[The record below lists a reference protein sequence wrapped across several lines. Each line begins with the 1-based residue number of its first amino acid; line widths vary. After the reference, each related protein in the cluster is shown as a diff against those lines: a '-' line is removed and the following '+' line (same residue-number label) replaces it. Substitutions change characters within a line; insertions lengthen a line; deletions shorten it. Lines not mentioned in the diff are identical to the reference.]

1 MTIQSANSLSGNAMK
16 TFAIASSILAGLGL
30 FPAAHAED
38 AHASMNRPGV
48 EYCPA
53 SGKDAK
59 PAEATPVP
67 NLAPSVT
74 QHRIAIDGKSVSYTA
89 TAGTMLIRNQEH
101 QPVGQIGYIAYTR
114 QDPGSAG
121 APRPLM
127 FAFNGGPGSS
137 SLMLH
142 MGLLGPKRVLVA
154 DPGSAPPPPY
164 KTVNN
169 AFSMIDKADIVL
181 IDPMGTGLSRPVC
194 NGKLEEFLTVDADAD
209 SVSRFIARYL
219 SVNNRWASPKYLLG
233 ESYGT
238 VRAAVIANHMLGRF
252 AVKFDGVVLL
262 SMATDFQMVSTG
274 QRSNER
280 PLPAFL
286 PGFAAVAWYHHRVA
300 GQPPALEP
308 FLDDV
313 RKFAAGPYSAALAK
327 GDALSDEERDAVA
340 AQMHR
345 YIGLSEDYIKT
356 ANLRVTEFG
365 FAQELFRDRRET
377 VSRLDGRFVGL
388 TLDPLQKGADYDP
401 ALAAIVPT
409 YSAVLRDYLYRDL
422 KLPPDQEY
430 VTENRWVGDHFDLRH
445 QPDGGQYGGDGPGQ
459 SMVNAGDDLAQA
471 LVQEPD
477 LRVLVLAGYFDI
489 GSPFSNAEYMVAHLG
504 VPKAAAARI
513 RIEYYPSGHMMYVH
527 QQSLEKLKRD
537 LSAFIDGRS

>member
-1 MTIQSANSLSGNAMK
+1 MRNI
-16 TFAIASSILAGLGL
+16 AIASGVLAGLGL
-30 FPAAHAED
+30 LSAADAED
-38 AHASMNRPGV
+38 ARGSVNRPGA
-48 EYCPA
+48 EYCTT

-59 PAEATPVP
+59 PAETAPVP
-67 NLAPSVT
+67 TPASSVT
-74 QHRIAIDGKSVSYTA
+74 QHQITIDGKRVGYTA
-89 TAGTMLIRNQEH
+89 TAGTMLIRNEQH
-101 QPVGQIGYIAYTR
+101 QPVGEIGYIAYTR
-114 QDPGSAG
+114 QDRGGTA
-121 APRPLM
+121 AERPLM

-142 MGLLGPKRVLVA
+142 MGFLGPKRALVA
-154 DPGSAPPPPY
+154 DPDAAAPPPPY
-164 KTVNN
+164 KAVDN

-194 NGKLEEFLTVDADAD
+194 NGKLEDFLTVDADAD

-219 SVNNRWASPKYLLG
+219 SVNNRWMSPKYILG

-252 AVKFDGVVLL
+252 AVKFDGIVLL

-280 PLPAFL
+280 PLPAFV
-286 PGFAAVAWYHHRVA
+286 PGFAAVAWYHHRVD

-308 FLDDV
+308 FLDEV
-313 RKFAAGPYSAALAK
+313 RTFAAGPYSAALAK
-327 GDALSDEERDAVA
+327 GDALPDAERDAVA
-340 AQMHR
+340 AQLHR
-345 YIGLSEDYIKT
+345 YIGLSEEYIKT

-365 FAQELFRDRRET
+365 FAQEFFRNRRET
-377 VSRLDGRFVGL
+377 VSRLDGRFVGA

-401 ALAAIVPT
+401 ALAVIVPT

-422 KLPPDQEY
+422 KLPPDREY
-430 VTENRWVGDHFDLRH
+430 MTENRWVGDHFDLRH

-459 SMVNAGDDLAQA
+459 AMVNAGDDLAQA
-471 LVQEPD
+471 LVQEPN

-489 GSPFSNAEYMVAHLG
+489 GSPFSGAETMVAHLG
-504 VPKAAAARI
+504 VPKPAAARVH
-513 RIEYYPSGHMMYVH
+513 IEYYHGGHMMYVNE
-527 QQSLEKLKRD
+527 QSLRKLKRD
-537 LSAFIDGRS
+537 LAGFIDAPL

>member
-1 MTIQSANSLSGNAMK
+1 MTIQSAKTLLGNAMK
-16 TFAIASSILAGLGL
+16 TFVIASGLIAGLGL
-30 FPAAHAED
+30 LSAARAEE
-38 AHASMNRPGV
+38 ARGTMNSAGV
-48 EYCPA
+48 EHCPA
-53 SGKDAK
+53 SNKDGKLADAL
-59 PAEATPVP
+59 PVRS
-67 NLAPSVT
+67 LAPSIT
-74 QHRIAIDGKSVSYTA
+74 RHRIVIGGKSISYTA
-89 TAGTMLIRNQEH
+89 TAGTMLIHNEER
-101 QPVGQIGYIAYTR
+101 QPIGQIGYIAYTR
-114 QDPGSAG
+114 DDQGSVA
-121 APRPLM
+121 ARRPLM

-154 DPGSAPPPPY
+154 DPDAAAPPPY
-164 KTVNN
+164 KTVDNG
-169 AFSMIDKADIVL
+169 FSLLDKTDIVL
-181 IDPMGTGLSRPVC
+181 IDPMGTGLSHPVC
-194 NGKLEEFLTVDADAD
+194 NGKLEDFLSVDADAD

-219 SVNNRWASPKYLLG
+219 SLNNRWTSPKYLLG

-300 GQPPALEP
+300 GQPPELEP
-308 FLDDV
+308 FLDEV
-313 RKFAAGPYSAALAK
+313 RTFAAGPYSAALAK
-327 GDALSDEERDAVA
+327 GDALPDEERDAIA

-345 YIGLSEDYIKT
+345 YTGLSEDYIKT

-365 FAQELFRDRRET
+365 FAQELFRSRRET
-377 VSRLDGRFVGL
+377 VSRLDGRFLGL

-409 YSAVLRDYLYRDL
+409 YSAVLRDYLYQDL
-422 KLPPDQEY
+422 KLPADQEY

-471 LVQEPD
+471 LVQEPN

-489 GSPFSNAEYMVAHLG
+489 GSPFSDAEYMVAHLG
-504 VPKAAAARI
+504 IPKAAAARVQ
-513 RIEYYPSGHMMYVH
+513 IEYYRSGHMIYVH

-537 LSAFIDGRS
+537 LSAFIDGGS